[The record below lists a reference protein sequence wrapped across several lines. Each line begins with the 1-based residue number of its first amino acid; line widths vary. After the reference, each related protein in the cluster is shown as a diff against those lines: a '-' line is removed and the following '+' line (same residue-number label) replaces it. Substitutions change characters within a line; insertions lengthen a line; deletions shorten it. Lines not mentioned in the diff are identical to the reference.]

1 MLAFDVPQPVTRSPT
16 TGAHPAPFARSTV
29 PQGLVAGG
37 ALLVAMATGALLTY
51 DVKLGLMLTGAC
63 VFVALVLVDLPL
75 AIAAWIPL
83 AWIEYS
89 HFTGRAPLFAA
100 LLLVVG
106 WLGARRAGWRPPRA
120 GTGDGRLA
128 IAVGLLL
135 VWLTLSVSWAS
146 DRSVAWHEVK
156 GWYVSAA
163 GFLVIVTTMATPRNV
178 RIVAL
183 AFVAGALVSVLVGVT
198 GHGGLTTTADAVDL
212 ATRQRFSGGQGDP
225 NYLAAGLVAAIA
237 LGAGLLP
244 SVRDPAGKLGLG
256 VAMAAIAA
264 ALAATE
270 SRGGLVGG
278 LVALVAAVLLARR
291 QRLRTAAFGV
301 FASAVVVAYLM
312 ASPGALQRVT
322 AFNAGGDGRAE
333 LWTVAWRMAGDHPVA
348 GVGLASFQADAKGY
362 VREPGTLQ
370 FVRLVVDQPHVA
382 HNLYLQQLAE
392 TGVVGL
398 ALLAAIIAASFGAAT
413 RAARRFDELG
423 DPALA
428 ALARASLVATI
439 GFLTASLFISDGT
452 DKRLWILLALG
463 PTLWV
468 IARRAG
474 APGGAAGHSRSPR
487 TET

>member
-1 MLAFDVPQPVTRSPT
+1 
-16 TGAHPAPFARSTV
+16 
-29 PQGLVAGG
+29 
-37 ALLVAMATGALLTY
+37 
-51 DVKLGLMLTGAC
+51 
-63 VFVALVLVDLPL
+63 
-75 AIAAWIPL
+75 
-83 AWIEYS
+83 
-89 HFTGRAPLFAA
+89 
-100 LLLVVG
+100 
-106 WLGARRAGWRPPRA
+106 
-120 GTGDGRLA
+120 
-128 IAVGLLL
+128 
-135 VWLTLSVSWAS
+135 
-146 DRSVAWHEVK
+146 
-156 GWYVSAA
+156 
-163 GFLVIVTTMATPRNV
+163 
-178 RIVAL
+178 
-183 AFVAGALVSVLVGVT
+183 
-198 GHGGLTTTADAVDL
+198 
-212 ATRQRFSGGQGDP
+212 
-225 NYLAAGLVAAIA
+225 
-237 LGAGLLP
+237 
-244 SVRDPAGKLGLG
+244 
-256 VAMAAIAA
+256 MAAIAA